1 MLGWLREGLARLRA
15 RPGFQA
21 AARPVRVLAREWT
34 DKRIGGLAAEVAFWA
49 TLSAVPLLLAV
60 AAALGFL
67 DVVVSPDSADR
78 ARDQVADWL
87 GSAFGTSSAVS
98 EGVDELFDRTSPG
111 LLSVSLLVLLW
122 AASRAFGAL
131 IRALD
136 VVYGL
141 TERRS
146 WLSVRLTGLALAVGT
161 VVVSALAVAA
171 IVVGPF
177 LGKGSGLAEALGL
190 SDTLGTVWAWVR
202 IPLVIVVLIAWATTV
217 FHFGP
222 RRHGRWRADL
232 PGAIASAALW
242 LVGYVGLLVY
252 LNLVSGS
259 ANAVFGVLG
268 GALSLLLWL
277 YVLALGTLLG
287 AVLNAQLQRRDRSP
301 AAVPPAAPAGLGCT
315 EEPTQQ
321 PEDEETESNPPEDL

>member
-1 MLGWLREGLARLRA
+1 MRA
-15 RPGFQA
+15 ASRPA
-21 AARPVRVLAREWT
+21 RVLAREWS

-49 TLSAVPLLLAV
+49 TLSAFPLLLAL

-67 DVVVSPDSADR
+67 DVAVGPDAADR
-78 ARDQVADWL
+78 AREQVADWL

-98 EGVDELFDRTSPG
+98 EGVDDLFSRTSPG

-177 LGKGSGLAEALGL
+177 LGRGSGLAESLGV
-190 SDTLGTVWAWVR
+190 SDTLGTVWDR
-202 IPLVIVVLIAWATTV
+202 LRMPLVLAVLIAWATTV
-217 FHFGP
+217 FHLGP
-222 RRHGRWRADL
+222 RRHGRWRDGL
-232 PGAIASAALW
+232 PGALAAAALW
-242 LVGYVGLLVY
+242 LAGYLGLFVY

-268 GALSLLLWL
+268 GALTLLLWL

-287 AVLNAQLQRRDRSP
+287 AVLNVQLQGRPRKLPDG
-301 AAVPPAAPAGLGCT
+301 VPP
-315 EEPTQQ
+315 
-321 PEDEETESNPPEDL
+321 SR